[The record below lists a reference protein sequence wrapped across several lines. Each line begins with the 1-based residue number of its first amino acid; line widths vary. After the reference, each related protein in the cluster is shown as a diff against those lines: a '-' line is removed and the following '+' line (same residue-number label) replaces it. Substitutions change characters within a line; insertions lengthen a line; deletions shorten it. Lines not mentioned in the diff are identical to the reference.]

1 MKSMVRTTFFFA
13 FLAMAVLGGCWAL
26 MPLIRPPMGLGGT
39 EAGLIRN
46 RYPHCLV
53 DPSTLDMSD
62 EEIGRKWILIE
73 AQKRAFVVLGGL
85 AVSGLTGA
93 GVMLW
98 LLKRR

>member
-1 MKSMVRTTFFFA
+1 
-13 FLAMAVLGGCWAL
+13 
-26 MPLIRPPMGLGGT
+26 
-39 EAGLIRN
+39 
-46 RYPHCLV
+46 
-53 DPSTLDMSD
+53 MSD